1 MANVQDLTTLGAATS
16 AGGAAQTPAA
26 DQIVEK
32 PYDPTPERENIRGT
46 IALLLVWTL
55 VGVITIV
62 VFTGLVTMYSC
73 SAANGCSPETNELK
87 AVRVVIELVLTPLVG
102 LVGAVTGFYFG
113 EKTAAGRSA
122 G

>member
-16 AGGAAQTPAA
+16 ASGTIQPPAVSQFV
-26 DQIVEK
+26 DK
-32 PYDPTPERENIRGT
+32 PYDPTPDRENIRGT
-46 IALLLVWTL
+46 IALWLVWTL
-55 VGVITIV
+55 VGVIAIV
-62 VFTGLVTMYSC
+62 VLTGLVTLYGCHLKDSC
-73 SAANGCSPETNELK
+73 TPETNELK

-113 EKTAAGRSA
+113 EKTASGKSA